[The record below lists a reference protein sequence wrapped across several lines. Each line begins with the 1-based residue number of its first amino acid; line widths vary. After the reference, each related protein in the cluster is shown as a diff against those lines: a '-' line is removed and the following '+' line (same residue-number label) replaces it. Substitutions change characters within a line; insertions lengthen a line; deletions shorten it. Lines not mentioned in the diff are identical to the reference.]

1 MKFTLNEGLYEQV
14 INNEIEDEL
23 EEKKDKFTSY
33 TVDMDEAESSR
44 ILSAYTAD
52 VIESVLESTNKI
64 EKKVEIVNKIF
75 SVISE

>member
-23 EEKKDKFTSY
+23 EEKKDNFTSY
-33 TVDMDEAESSR
+33 TGDMDEAESSR
-44 ILSAYTAD
+44 IFSAYTAD